1 MKELEIKGQTIKLAA
16 TVDAVGLYCPMPI
29 IMLSKELGKLNSKQV
44 VEILADDEPFQKDVA
59 DWCAQ
64 THNRLLS
71 ISKTEEDIFIAYV
84 EKE

>member
-1 MKELEIKGQTIKLAA
+1 MKELEIMDRTIKVAA

-29 IMLSKELGKLNSKQV
+29 IMLSKELGKLQSKQV
-44 VEILADDEPFQKDVA
+44 VEILADDEPFYKDVA

>member
-29 IMLSKELGKLNSKQV
+29 IMLSKELGNLQSKQV
-44 VEILADDEPFQKDVA
+44 VEILADDDSFQKDVA

>member
-1 MKELEIKGQTIKLAA
+1 MKELEINGRTIKVA
-16 TVDAVGLYCPMPI
+16 TSVDAVGLYCPMPI
-29 IMLSKELGKLNSKQV
+29 IMLSKELGKLQSKLV

>member
-1 MKELEIKGQTIKLAA
+1 MKEREINGRTIKVAA
-16 TVDAVGLYCPMPI
+16 AIDAVGLYCPMPI
-29 IMLSKELGKLNSKQV
+29 IMLSKELGKLQTKQV
-44 VEILADDEPFQKDVA
+44 VEILADDEPFHKDVA

-71 ISKTEEDIFIAYV
+71 ISKTEEDIFVAYV

>member
-1 MKELEIKGQTIKLAA
+1 MKRFEINGRTIKVAT

-29 IMLSKELGKLNSKQV
+29 IILSKELGKLDSKQV
-44 VEILADDEPFQKDVA
+44 VEILADDEPFQIDVA

-71 ISKTEEDIFIAYV
+71 ISKTEKDIFIAYV
-84 EKE
+84 ERE

>member
-1 MKELEIKGQTIKLAA
+1 MKRLEINGRTIKVAA

-44 VEILADDEPFQKDVA
+44 VEILADDEPFQIDVA
-59 DWCAQ
+59 DWCTQ

-84 EKE
+84 ERE

>member
-1 MKELEIKGQTIKLAA
+1 MKQLEINGRTITIAA
-16 TVDAVGLYCPMPI
+16 TIDAVGLYCPMPI
-29 IMLSKELGKLNSKQV
+29 IMLSKEMGKLHSKQV
-44 VEILADDEPFQKDVA
+44 VEILADDDPFYKDVT

-64 THNRLLS
+64 THNRLLA

>member
-1 MKELEIKGQTIKLAA
+1 MKQLDINGRTIKIAV

-29 IMLSKELGKLNSKQV
+29 IMLSKELGKIPSKQV
-44 VEILADDEPFQKDVA
+44 VEILADDDPFHKDLA

-71 ISKTEEDIFIAYV
+71 ISKTENDIFIAYV